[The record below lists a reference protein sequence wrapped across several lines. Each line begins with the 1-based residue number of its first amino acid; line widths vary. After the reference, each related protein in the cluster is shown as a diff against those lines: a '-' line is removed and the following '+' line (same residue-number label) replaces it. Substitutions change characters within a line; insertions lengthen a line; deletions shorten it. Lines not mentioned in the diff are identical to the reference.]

1 MSAGSIIAAN
11 LRWHKLEGALSGEAL
26 IGTVNLK
33 GFFREGP
40 QNRYRKAKVFGMR
53 RKEAEAIERELSP
66 PFTVVRPTKL
76 ELPLVF
82 NSPHSGRLYP
92 STFLAASKL
101 DPLTLRASE
110 DAYVDELFNF
120 APALGAPLLHA
131 HFPRAY
137 LDVNR
142 EPYELDPVLFRDGLP
157 HYANTQSVRVVGG
170 LGTIARIVSETEE
183 IYREPLLVETALERI
198 HRLYV
203 PYHETLCQLLTEAK
217 REFGYAVLIDCH
229 SMPSNSRTDKR
240 LSRTD
245 FVLGDRFGTS
255 CSPELTQAAAHAL
268 EGLGC
273 SVSLNKPYAGGY
285 ITEHYGRPHKAQH
298 VLQIEINR
306 ALYMDEGTFQRSAR
320 FAHVRR
326 TLETMIRHVI
336 PAIPGLIVPR
346 AAAE

>member
-1 MSAGSIIAAN
+1 MSRN
-11 LRWHKLEGALSGEAL
+11 
-26 IGTVNLK
+26 
-33 GFFREGP
+33 
-40 QNRYRKAKVFGMR
+40 
-53 RKEAEAIERELSP
+53 EAEAIERELSP
-66 PFTVVRPTKL
+66 PFSVVRPPKL
-76 ELPLVF
+76 KVPLVF
-82 NSPHSGRLYP
+82 NSPHSGRVYP
-92 STFLAASKL
+92 RAFLASSKL
-101 DPLTLRASE
+101 DPLTLRRSE

-120 APALGAPLLHA
+120 ATALGTPLLHA

-183 IYREPLLVETALERI
+183 IYREPLPVEAALERI

-203 PYHETLCQLLTEAK
+203 PYHEALAALLVEAK
-217 REFGYAVLIDCH
+217 REFGLAILIDCH
-229 SMPSNSRTDKR
+229 SMPSSTRTDR
-240 LSRTD
+240 RTTRPD

-255 CSPELTQAAAHAL
+255 CGSELTRLAAHSL
-268 EGLGC
+268 ESLGYG
-273 SVSLNKPYAGGY
+273 VALNKPYAGGY

-306 ALYMDEGTFQRSAR
+306 ALYMDESTFEKSPR
-320 FAHVRR
+320 FEEIRE
-326 TLETMIRHVI
+326 TLESVIRAVI
-336 PAIPGLIVPR
+336 PGIPDLTVPR